1 MILDWKNFVLRSD
14 IKNLPL
20 EEQRRKFLKEQLY
33 HDNLLSEQKQRQYEF
48 YMSQMQPKGGAS
60 GAGFSGIGV
69 DGPIVGAT
77 VVSNVG
83 TTITNTAGEFTFVS
97 TPTGP
102 ITLTGGKD
110 AITGVDFEGELVG
123 FPQYKTISPITTFA
137 HYLQQA
143 DAEINKS
150 PMTIDEAITKTFE
163 SSSVFFGVEIPLE
176 KKDVILQKDFVREAI
191 ENNNKVGISAQA
203 VTTQIEAIAETVGA
217 SLAGSFT
224 QQDFTKKFGKAGE
237 IPQFRPE
244 NRKRTAYAA
253 LGRSVLDRG
262 DINIEKV
269 VDKIKYVNPITG
281 NDKNDTIRF
290 GNLKRLQDQLTSTIA
305 ETRTLARSEQ
315 FTNNYLTTR
324 IQALNRAQKTTIKN
338 EAATAV
344 AGGTAFSNIQTVSTS
359 TANFNGL
366 SRIEKGKANET
377 TEQLDKPNDWPSAGT
392 FTQERFNTYE
402 KTTFQEKLR
411 FREGAIVSNYK
422 YFGDVKDN
430 PMLQKEGLKNT
441 FIPASFDAAA
451 NNEFGPLNSDRIF
464 AKSPLTHTTESVDDA
479 TGRVTTQTTIFR
491 PFVLE
496 QERGET
502 PTKVGLRLSS
512 LTTSV
517 TQPKNTVE
525 HLVQLGGDY
534 TGTLTTNGK
543 TETIF
548 AIESGLT
555 GPKANP
561 IIHLDVIMA
570 KGATAAFR
578 LQPAK
583 RSGTFELVDLNDSN
597 KIVAT
602 NLSFVSDRLTAKF
615 SGPKGANKELFIKFA
630 LTQHIDAT
638 KTYVISTLGIA
649 SKTITPQIGKGGQ
662 VSLPKFEYN
671 KLDIEIGYRVNDG
684 ANSTFDVVNG
694 GKFPPV
700 ATGIQFINDRLTFTI
715 DGKEYVVTVNPI

>member
-1 MILDWKNFVLRSD
+1 MSLINWRNFSRKPE

-20 EEQRRKFLKEQLY
+20 HQQKKLFEEANRKATENNWFLEYQLVA
-33 HDNLLSEQKQRQYEF
+33 
-48 YMSQMQPKGGAS
+48 GAS
-60 GAGFSGIGV
+60 GAAFSGIGV
-69 DGPIVGAT
+69 DGPIAGATVISSVGAT
-77 VVSNVG
+77 
-83 TTITNTAGEFTFVS
+83 TTNAAGEFTFAS

-143 DAEINKS
+143 DAEENEF
-150 PMTIDEAITKTFE
+150 PMTIDEAVTKTFE
-163 SSSVFFGVEIPLE
+163 SSSTYFGVEIPIE
-176 KKDVILQKDFVREAI
+176 EKDVILQKDFVREAI

-217 SLAGSFT
+217 SLEGSTT
-224 QQDFTKKFGKAGE
+224 QADLTKKFGRAGE

-253 LGRSVLDRG
+253 LGRSVLNRG
-262 DINIEKV
+262 DINIEEVVKKV
-269 VDKIKYVNPITG
+269 KFIDPITTKERETL
-281 NDKNDTIRF
+281 DF
-290 GNLKRLQDQLTSTIA
+290 SNLKRLRDQLTSTIA
-305 ETRTLARSEQ
+305 ETRTLARSEH

-324 IQALNRAQKTTIKN
+324 IQALNRAQKTTIKS
-338 EAATAV
+338 EAAAAV
-344 AGGTAFSNIQTVSTS
+344 AGISSFSNIQTVSTS
-359 TANFNGL
+359 TSNFNGL
-366 SRIEKGKANET
+366 SRIEKDKANET
-377 TEQLDKPNDWPSAGT
+377 TEQLDKANDWLSDGS
-392 FTQERFNTYE
+392 FTQERVN
-402 KTTFQEKLR
+402 KDLSTFQEKLR
-411 FREGAIVSNYK
+411 FREGTIESNYK
-422 YFGDVKDN
+422 YFGDVKDS
-430 PMLQKEGLKNT
+430 PMLLLSKSKSFT
-441 FIPASFDAAA
+441 PASFPAAA
-451 NNEFGPLNSDRIF
+451 NNEFGPFNSEKIF
-464 AKSPLTHTTESVDDA
+464 AKLPLTHTTESIDDA

-525 HLVQLGGDY
+525 HLAQSGGDY
-534 TGTLTTNGK
+534 TGTLK
-543 TETIF
+543 TGAGAAETISR
-548 AIESGLT
+548 IERSFD
-555 GPKANP
+555 GPKENP
-561 IIHLDVIMA
+561 IVRLDVIIT
-570 KGATAAFR
+570 KGAQAAFR

-602 NLSFVSDRLTAKF
+602 NLSFVSDRLTAKWT
-615 SGPKGANKELFIKFA
+615 GPKADRELFIKFA
-630 LTQHIDAT
+630 PTQHIDGT
-638 KTYVISTLGIA
+638 KTYAISTTGIVP
-649 SKTITPQIGKGGQ
+649 KLLTPTVKGDTAN
-662 VSLPKFEYN
+662 LPNIEYN
-671 KLDIEIGYRVNDG
+671 GLEIQIGYRVNDG

-700 ATGIQFINDRLTFTI
+700 ATGIQFINNRLTFTI
-715 DGKEYVVTVNPI
+715 DGKEYVVSC